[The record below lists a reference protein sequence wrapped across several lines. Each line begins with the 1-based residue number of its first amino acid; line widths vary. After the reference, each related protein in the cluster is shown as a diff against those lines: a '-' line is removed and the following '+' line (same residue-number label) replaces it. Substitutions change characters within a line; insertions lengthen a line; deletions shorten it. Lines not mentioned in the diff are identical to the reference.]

1 MTKKIIV
8 VENLSA
14 IPLGQRGPTMS
25 NLSFTTTVGMM
36 INILAIQIDKAPN
49 GTAVLLS
56 EPY

>member
-1 MTKKIIV
+1 
-8 VENLSA
+8 
-14 IPLGQRGPTMS
+14 MS